1 MVWSALDSY
10 IFVDLCF
17 FNWKSWIFTN
27 TGKIARPLKGIGGGP
42 TWNFW
47 FVAFLWQIYSTFKSF
62 LQNLNFLPHW
72 PKIDPNVQS
81 GVFSFW
87 TDFLKN
93 WRKTSNFSAFVTQNV
108 LKLGK
113 STKNMLKT
121 TCKSKLLHFHFLNGW
136 YESHFCIVKLIPV
149 HTKKRAIGLGSE
161 NGQNFDFFASR
172 WSKLVFLLIT
182 RMVEDIQKV
191 RHASFDPGN

>member
-1 MVWSALDSY
+1 MTKCGPAPPLLAQCGGVWHK
-10 IFVDLCF
+10 IFDLSCF
-17 FNWKSWIFTN
+17 CSKF
-27 TGKIARPLKGIGGGP
+27 
-42 TWNFW
+42 
-47 FVAFLWQIYSTFKSF
+47 TFKSF
-62 LQNLNFLPHW
+62 LQNFNFLPHL
-72 PKIDPNVQS
+72 PKIDPNVQ
-81 GVFSFW
+81 GGEFPFW
-87 TDFLKN
+87 SDFHKN

-172 WSKLVFLLIT
+172 WSKLVFLWIT